1 MAKRS
6 AIPVED
12 GPELEIEAESAPVN
26 KKFVPRAI
34 MKDVSATKTS
44 KKAPKEKSEKPSL
57 DTEELSRLLDLS
69 DDVLLGHAADLMKG
83 SEASDRAIY
92 ALGSRTS
99 AIEANRS
106 RIRAAILEILRNRSA
121 VEGRVIHA
129 IMRLGGEKLYGEAIY
144 NAGYLRAPS
153 SSSRGMV
160 GRGMVR
166 VVKEASE

>member
-6 AIPVED
+6 AIPVEE
-12 GPELEIEAESAPVN
+12 GPDLEIESEAPVS
-26 KKFVPRAI
+26 KKFVPRSI
-34 MKDVSATKTS
+34 MKDVSAARGP
-44 KKAPKEKSEKPSL
+44 KKGAPKDKVEKPSL
-57 DTEELSRLLDLS
+57 DAEELSRLLDLS
-69 DDVLLGHAADLMKG
+69 DDVLLGHAADLLKG

-92 ALGSRTS
+92 ALGSRAS

-129 IMRLGGEKLYGEAIY
+129 IMRLGGEKLYGPAIY

-153 SSSRGMV
+153 SSARGMV

-166 VVKEASE
+166 VVKEAAE